1 MPPASVSVE
10 EFLRAIWGEGP
21 GIAELT
27 AIGKVGVKAYP
38 FNYPESLDSLIQ
50 AVPNHNREAN
60 VYMGVC
66 LRKEPW
72 PRKTGRLDSK
82 GKEVFEFRGT
92 EDNALSSNLAAFIE
106 IDFTGMGHKVGARTI
121 PEAEAKKKLTEF
133 PLKPSI
139 VLKSGGGIQVY
150 WLNKEPITGDSLWR
164 MKAIN
169 KALAVYL
176 GADTQSVDLARILRV
191 PGTMNVKYQPARR
204 CEITYWHPE
213 LKYTLDDFD
222 FLPVEDLLKPQVNAG
237 IQSALPA
244 PGQGPGQV
252 PAAANTTLPTGP
264 SASSRPNPAPTIDLT
279 EDQIAK
285 IGDLLADI
293 WVDGMKHEMA
303 LCVAGMMVN
312 RGVKVDSCRGAVA
325 RASNKVGG
333 DTEKRLKDVVSTYE
347 AWYRNHKVKGL
358 TELQDFIRQN
368 TQLKFIEKALK
379 VLEKI
384 RLSLP
389 KPPKNPPGGGGGDDP
404 DPDFKI
410 AKIIKFNSRPARWQ
424 VTLELETGEH
434 HTATVE
440 TTAYMRWNLFQDF
453 FVEQTNECLIDLKN
467 GTWKG
472 MIRQAKNDGLLEE
485 RDTPREARPEGAIDS
500 ALGEFLGEA
509 KENADVGMLKA
520 FAGFDETSQFFRF
533 AALDNYLK
541 NMNLR
546 IDHRVIYHHLKN
558 IGFEN
563 TAKRFGPKTVWVWVK
578 KAMEGGGTNGN
589 GNGQGN
595 GHPSPVA
602 PVQGPPGASPVD
614 PKSAEP
620 EDPSLFSTSG
630 APPAGQS
637 LSGDA
642 TGLSQTTVDPDTLS
656 VLGDL
661 DLTDREPGSDG

>member
-27 AIGKVGVKAYP
+27 AIGKAGVKSFS
-38 FNYPESLDSLIQ
+38 FNYPAGLQTLIG
-50 AVPNHNREAN
+50 AVPNHNRESN

-66 LRKEPW
+66 LRREHW

-82 GKEVFEFRGT
+82 GKEVIEFRGT

-121 PEAEAKKKLTEF
+121 PEAEAKKKLAEF

-169 KALAVYL
+169 KALAIYL

-191 PGTMNVKYQPARR
+191 PGTMNVKYSPPRR
-204 CEITYWHPE
+204 CEITYWHPDFR
-213 LKYTLDDFD
+213 YTLDDFD
-222 FLPVEDLLKPQVNAG
+222 FLPVEDILKPQGTFVLLPPAG
-237 IQSALPA
+237 T
-244 PGQGPGQV
+244 GPGQV
-252 PAAANTTLPTGP
+252 PAAANTVLPTGP
-264 SASSRPNPAPTIDLT
+264 SASTKPNPAPTIDLS
-279 EDQIAK
+279 EEQIAK
-285 IGDLLADI
+285 LGDLLGDI
-293 WVDGMKHEMA
+293 WVEGLKHEMA

-312 RGVKVDSCRGAVA
+312 RGVKVDSARGIVA
-325 RASNKVGG
+325 RASNKAGG

-358 TELQDFIRQN
+358 TELQTFIREN
-368 TQLKFIEKALK
+368 TPVKFVESALA

-384 RLSLP
+384 KKALP

-424 VTLELETGEH
+424 VTLEFESGDH
-434 HTATVE
+434 HSATVE
-440 TTAYMRWNLFQDF
+440 TNAYTRWNLFQDF
-453 FVEQTNECLIDLKN
+453 FVEQTNEMLIDLKN

-472 MIRQAKNDGLLEE
+472 MLRQAKNDGLLEE

-520 FAGFDETSQFFRF
+520 FAGFDEASQFFRF

-578 KAMEGGGTNGN
+578 KALEGDGTNGN

-595 GHPSPVA
+595 GHPHPPA
-602 PVQGPPGASPVD
+602 PVHGAAD
-614 PKSAEP
+614 ESAVGKKDAES
-620 EDPSLFSTSG
+620 EDPSLFSTIG
-630 APPAGQS
+630 VTGDAPAT
-637 LSGDA
+637 SGDA
-642 TGLSQTTVDPDTLS
+642 PATVDPTADS
-656 VLGDL
+656 VLGDF
-661 DLTDREPGSDG
+661 DITEREPGSDG